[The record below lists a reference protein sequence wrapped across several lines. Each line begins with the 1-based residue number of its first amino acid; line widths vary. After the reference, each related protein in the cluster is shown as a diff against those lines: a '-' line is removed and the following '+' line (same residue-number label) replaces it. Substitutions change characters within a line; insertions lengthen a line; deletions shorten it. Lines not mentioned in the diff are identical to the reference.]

1 MNMSRKTLAWLLIF
15 SVIINIS
22 TLATV
27 GYYRWFKQKRHSFAM
42 ERSSHQEFLKKRLG
56 LTEEQSQKIEEL
68 RSELW
73 QQIKP
78 LKSQLDDERG
88 HFFQMVNQDSV
99 NIQDVYNSIDR
110 ISELQKQMQRKI
122 AENMLAHQS
131 ILTPEQRK
139 KFFSMMTNRMQMG
152 ESKRRHSPR
161 SMEDKPINK
170 NNEEKKP

>member
-1 MNMSRKTLAWLLIF
+1 MSRKTLGWLLIF

-27 GYYRWFKQKRHSFAM
+27 GYYRWFKQKRHSFAID
-42 ERSSHQEFLKKRLG
+42 RSAHQEFLKKKLG
-56 LTEEQSQKIEEL
+56 LTEDQSQKIEEL

-78 LKSQLDDERG
+78 LKSQLDDER
-88 HFFQMVNQDSV
+88 HQFFQMVNQDSV
-99 NIQDVYNSIDR
+99 NIQDVYRSIDR
-110 ISELQKQMQRKI
+110 ISELQKQMQRKT

-139 KFFSMMTNRMQMG
+139 KFFSMMANRMRMG
-152 ESKRRHSPR
+152 ESKRRHSSR
-161 SMEDKPINK
+161 PI
-170 NNEEKKP
+170 EEKNINEDNKEK